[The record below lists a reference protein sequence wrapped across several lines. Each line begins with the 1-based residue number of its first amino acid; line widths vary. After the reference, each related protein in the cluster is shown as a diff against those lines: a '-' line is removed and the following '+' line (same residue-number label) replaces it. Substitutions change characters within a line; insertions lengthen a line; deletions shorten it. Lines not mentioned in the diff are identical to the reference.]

1 MMKQFFVAA
10 TLLLLLTG
18 LAVGHYLFE
27 DKRSHKEAFLAVVAV
42 TGIVSPSLST
52 AFYEPAFLGEK
63 VEHPVSMQ
71 MQSLNRMEF
80 VYAE

>member
-1 MMKQFFVAA
+1 MIKQFIGSAA
-10 TLLLLLTG
+10 LLMLVTG
-18 LAVGHYLFE
+18 MAVGHYLSA
-27 DKRSHKEAFLAVVAV
+27 DKRSHREAFSDVVAV

-63 VEHPVSMQ
+63 VEHPASPQ

>member
-1 MMKQFFVAA
+1 MIKQFIGLAA
-10 TLLLLLTG
+10 FLTVVTG
-18 LAVGHYLFE
+18 MAVGHYLSA
-27 DKRSHKEAFLAVVAV
+27 DKRSQKEAFSDVVAV

-52 AFYEPAFLGEK
+52 AFYEPAFLGEEA
-63 VEHPVSMQ
+63 EHPASPQ